1 MRERTERNQKIYR
14 VFAIYGE
21 VADGDPMIYIG
32 RTKMA
37 NLATVL
43 RYYRNESKIAK
54 DLFQPGMHPE
64 IFLLEEERM
73 TVETAY
79 QHCIAWIR
87 LFLEQDYDVIAR
99 RKPYEDAFDLYG
111 GAEAYYRTIMRTPAE
126 YVLSRRYEVQDPD
139 DSAEPLPQK
148 QAKKQ
153 KELSRRLSIRLAEK
167 DYQAF
172 SKLCEEKCATQKEC
186 LRMLM
191 LNTATNES
199 YAAQVIQEKNREIAV
214 LEKENE
220 KLRQDKRRTEAHE
233 RLKEAFRFARRG
245 VSLFLRDQLELIGM
259 PKEDD
264 GEDAYRDIREYKY
277 PEEGFL
283 YFRLEETRRGKGSRG
298 ALFLLGHDCK
308 TEEKVKLRFYPKEEF
323 CGISPISVA
332 FYVEGA
338 EFFVG
343 CRRLDPEVADL
354 LCAFPVFQEHQT
366 DGPTA
371 YGNDTIDDILRDAER
386 RSKVIW

>member
-1 MRERTERNQKIYR
+1 MGNMKERNQKRYR

-21 VADGDPMIYIG
+21 VDGGDPIIYIG
-32 RTKMA
+32 QTKMA
-37 NLATVL
+37 DLKTVL
-43 RYYRNESKIAK
+43 RYYRNESEIAE
-54 DLFQPGMHPE
+54 DLFRPGIRPE
-64 IFLLEEERM
+64 ILLLEEEYM
-73 TVETAY
+73 TVEIAY
-79 QHCIAWIR
+79 QRCIAWIR
-87 LFLEQDYDVIAR
+87 LFLEQGYDVIAR

-111 GAEAYYRTIMRTPAE
+111 GAKAYYETIMCTPAE

-139 DSAEPLPQK
+139 DSAEPLPK
-148 QAKKQ
+148 KRVKKQ
-153 KELSRRLSIRLAEK
+153 KESSRRLSIRLAEK

-172 SKLCEEKCATQKEC
+172 SKLCDEKGVTQKEC
-186 LRMLM
+186 LRILL
-191 LNTATNES
+191 LNSETNEN
-199 YAAQVIQEKNREIAV
+199 YATQVIQEKNNTIAE
-214 LEKENE
+214 LEKENDR
-220 KLRQDKRRTEAHE
+220 LRQDRRRKEAHE
-233 RLKEAFRFARRG
+233 RLKEAFHFARRG
-245 VSLFLRDQLELIGM
+245 ISLFLRDQLKLIGM

-264 GEDAYRDIREYKY
+264 REYAYRDVQEYKY

-283 YFRLEETRRGKGSRG
+283 YFRLEETRRGKGSYG
-298 ALFLLGHDCK
+298 AIFLLGRDCK

-323 CGISPISVA
+323 CGISPISTA

-366 DGPTA
+366 GGPTA
-371 YGNDTIDDILRDAER
+371 YGNDTVDDILHDAER